1 MNKKLL
7 ASLLCSTFLF
17 GVSACGSHDAP
28 AKNEQATSKKT
39 ENDKLSSKDSQKE
52 LPTNVDSSD
61 VYMSMGSAESLD
73 VIGTGEVK
81 AQGVFKVLDIAV
93 YNRKEEPITLDIND
107 FKLIDEFGREYHIS
121 NEYQSVLKDAN
132 TSTFKFG
139 IVNPDEHSDGNIVFD
154 VPKNTRGLTLKFNND
169 KLDKELQLK
178 VELE

>member
-1 MNKKLL
+1 MTNL
-7 ASLLCSTFLF
+7 ATRIRKRTSYQCRFLWCIHVNGICRVIRCSR
-17 GVSACGSHDAP
+17 
-28 AKNEQATSKKT
+28 
-39 ENDKLSSKDSQKE
+39 
-52 LPTNVDSSD
+52 
-61 VYMSMGSAESLD
+61 
-73 VIGTGEVK
+73 TGEVK

-93 YNRKEEPITLDIND
+93 YNRKEEPITLDINN
-107 FKLIDEFGREYHIS
+107 FKLIDGFGREYHIS
-121 NEYQSVLKDAN
+121 NEHQSVLKAAN

>member
-1 MNKKLL
+1 MEGRNDEQKLL
-7 ASLLCSTFLF
+7 APLLCSTFLF
-17 GVSACGSHDAP
+17 GISACGSHDAP
-28 AKNEQATSKKT
+28 AINEQATSKKQRMR
-39 ENDKLSSKDSQKE
+39 NLAQGFAKE

-93 YNRKEEPITLDIND
+93 YNRKEEPITLDINN
-107 FKLIDEFGREYHIS
+107 FKLIDGFGREYHIS
-121 NEYQSVLKDAN
+121 NEYQSVLKAAN

-154 VPKNTRGLTLKFNND
+154 VPKTRED
-169 KLDKELQLK
+169 
-178 VELE
+178 